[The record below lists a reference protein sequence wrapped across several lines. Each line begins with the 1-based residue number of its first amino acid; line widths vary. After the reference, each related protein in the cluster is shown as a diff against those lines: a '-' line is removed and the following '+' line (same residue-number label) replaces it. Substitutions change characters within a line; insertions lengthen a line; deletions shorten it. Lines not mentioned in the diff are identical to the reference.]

1 MPIFGTLDVEKL
13 ADRVPV
19 TRILADEDWE
29 TDDARALTLSY
40 EVDDTRRLELLPPA
54 LHPSIPLYAHLVVR
68 THGSS
73 PAGAFNLAELRLM
86 SRAGAHYG
94 GYTTGAFAS
103 TPEAVEFLRE
113 HYGWAARLGEISLVQ
128 RYHGAEATV
137 RAGGRT
143 VLEMSIA
150 HPQPITADDL
160 LVTAGFHLARVG
172 SDLRLIQSEPS
183 YTIKTVQRGKPQVT
197 TIDTEAFGDGRV
209 KLVTPIVATYLQ
221 GGFALGRVR
230 YLMDPTRPAVEGT
243 QRL

>member
-1 MPIFGTLDVEKL
+1 MPIYGKLDVEKQ
-13 ADRVPV
+13 ASRVPV
-19 TRILADEDWE
+19 TSLLADEAWE

-40 EVDDTRRLELLPPA
+40 EIDDTRRLDHLPPA
-54 LHPSIPLYAHLVVR
+54 LHPSIPLYAQLVVR

-113 HYGWAARLGEISLVQ
+113 HYGWGARLGEVSLVQ
-128 RYHGAEATV
+128 RHHGAAATV
-137 RAGGRT
+137 RADGRT
-143 VLEMSIA
+143 VLEMSLV

-172 SDLRLIQSEPS
+172 PDLRLIQSEPS
-183 YTIKTVQRGKPQVT
+183 YTIKMVQRGKPRLT
-197 TIDTEAFGDGRV
+197 TIDTEAFGDGGV

-221 GGFALGRVR
+221 GGFALGPVR
-230 YLMDPTRPAVEGT
+230 YLIDPMLPAVEGT
-243 QRL
+243 QHL